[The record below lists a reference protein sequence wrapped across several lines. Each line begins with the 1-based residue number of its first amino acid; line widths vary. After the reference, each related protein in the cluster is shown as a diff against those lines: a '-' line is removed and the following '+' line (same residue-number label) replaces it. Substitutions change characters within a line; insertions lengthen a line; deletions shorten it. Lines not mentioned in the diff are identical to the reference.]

1 MNTRDICT
9 AIGVLS
15 ELSDKLFDASLEK
28 QSDAWF
34 KVRGVIHIL
43 TGEIENIAKREVC
56 DE

>member
-1 MNTRDICT
+1 MNTKDICT

-15 ELSDKLFDASLEK
+15 ELSDKLYGKGEGEPPESWL
-28 QSDAWF
+28 
-34 KVRGVIHIL
+34 KVRSAIHIL

>member
-15 ELSDKLFDASLEK
+15 ELSDNLFDASLGK

-34 KVRGVIHIL
+34 KVRGAIHIL